1 MRVLPVP
8 FFFQKE
14 ILVDIASLGGSEGV
28 QVKTSPSQN
37 APWSKRPRIGQ
48 NVPKHEKKI
57 GQNVPIKRP
66 HYSMEIFRRNMGFQ
80 QRKGLLKCLVLMYE
94 SLKWCFDG
102 VFYVH
107 AALDQR

>member
-1 MRVLPVP
+1 MYIPC
-8 FFFQKE
+8 
-14 ILVDIASLGGSEGV
+14 LVWVRSASSFNKQRV

-66 HYSMEIFRRNMGFQ
+66 HFSMEIFRRNMGFQ

-102 VFYVH
+102 VH

>member
-1 MRVLPVP
+1 MRSGSGALSTWGTNLLETQIVLG
-8 FFFQKE
+8 
-14 ILVDIASLGGSEGV
+14 AS
-28 QVKTSPSQN
+28 
-37 APWSKRPRIGQ
+37 Q

-66 HYSMEIFRRNMGFQ
+66 HFSMEIFRRNMGFQ